1 MPKSSQSAEGT
12 PGIQTLGTDA
22 RAENCPRVSPPPCP
36 SSSVVLWL
44 AELLPTQSSLHPMGS
59 TTPFTG
65 GGLPGQA
72 PNPTLKALG
81 GRAGERRAG
90 PQGSHSKPGPA
101 SELSQPATLLRGIP
115 SSDCPC
121 AFRGGGA
128 PASQTPPGVSEPQTP
143 PPCPPHPEC
152 RGSWPWRPVSFHLQT
167 SREAA
172 LRQHPGPPC
181 APGPRASLKAR
192 ARGIPGAAQ
201 ASPGRAIRALEPE
214 GSGKEGGLSGQ
225 ATPSPGGTAPTA
237 GTHRGLDRPW
247 RVATWAP
254 PRGGSS
260 VPSL

>member
-1 MPKSSQSAEGT
+1 MAPGPSPHLSPQQHVPASTPTFTGLSVPNCGFPRFPPNPGPGCHWPGHTPDERTQAAVVPKSSQSAEGT

-143 PPCPPHPEC
+143 PPRPPI
-152 RGSWPWRPVSFHLQT
+152 S
-167 SREAA
+167 
-172 LRQHPGPPC
+172 
-181 APGPRASLKAR
+181 
-192 ARGIPGAAQ
+192 
-201 ASPGRAIRALEPE
+201 
-214 GSGKEGGLSGQ
+214 
-225 ATPSPGGTAPTA
+225 
-237 GTHRGLDRPW
+237 
-247 RVATWAP
+247 
-254 PRGGSS
+254 
-260 VPSL
+260 